1 MISRRSFGFAAAALA
16 GAGASTAAGLTG
28 ALGEAF
34 GLSIRDF
41 GAIAPVP
48 YGATSQPLRDLESA
62 GPWLTAIPG
71 GAQALRGKVVVVN
84 FWTYSC
90 INSLRAL
97 PYLRTWS
104 ERYARK
110 GLVVVGVHAPEFQ
123 FEHDAAKVRLAA
135 QQLDVGYP
143 NVQDNQYV
151 TWQRFANQGWP
162 GFYFIGADGR
172 MRGYRIGEGR
182 YTEAEQFIRALLT
195 EAGEDVSSVA
205 QAPIH
210 GAGIEAD
217 ADWANLR
224 SPEAYFGYG
233 KADGLLSASGVAR
246 DVSKPYEQANRL
258 ALSQWDLQGDWTLK
272 QEFASLDSE
281 RGRLRYRFHARDLHL
296 VLGKAEGS
304 GPIRFRVT
312 IDGIAPEGSHGG
324 DVDAQGLGELREDR
338 LYQLIRR
345 SGRVQDGTMTIEF
358 VQPGARVYSVTF
370 G

>member
-1 MISRRSFGFAAAALA
+1 MISRRSFGFAAATLVA
-16 GAGASTAAGLTG
+16 AGASTAAGLTG

-34 GLSIRDF
+34 GLSIREF
-41 GAIAPVP
+41 GAVAAAP
-48 YGATSQPLRDLESA
+48 YGATSQPLRDLENA
-62 GPWLTAIPG
+62 GPWLTGVPG
-71 GAQALRGKVVVVN
+71 GVQSLKGKVVVVN

-97 PYLRTWS
+97 PYLRAWS
-104 ERYARK
+104 ERYASK

-135 QQLDVGYP
+135 HQLDVGYP
-143 NVQDNQYV
+143 NVQDNRYA

-172 MRGYRIGEGR
+172 IRGYRSGEGR
-182 YTEAEQFIRALLT
+182 YAEAEQFIRALLT
-195 EAGEDVSSVA
+195 EAGQDVASVM
-205 QAPIH
+205 QVPIQ
-210 GAGIEAD
+210 GSGIEAD

-233 KADGLLSASGVAR
+233 KADGLVSSSGGAR
-246 DVSKPYEQANRL
+246 DASRSYEQADQLKLNR
-258 ALSQWDLQGDWTLK
+258 WDLEGDWTLK

-296 VLGKAEGS
+296 VLGRSEGS
-304 GPIRFRVT
+304 GPVRFRAT
-312 IDGIAPEGSHGG
+312 LDGRAPGDSHGG
-324 DVDAQGLGELREDR
+324 DVDAEGWGELREDR
-338 LYQLIRR
+338 LYQLIRL
-345 SGRVQDGTMTIEF
+345 SGPVRERTMTIEF
-358 VQPGARVYSVTF
+358 GRSGARAYAVTF